1 MDPKV
6 GTLASFRDY
15 CTVDEPP
22 IFPMMNADSDSRQ
35 HVLDAAGQ
43 FFESR
48 GWSPFPFQLDAWK
61 CFAGGGDALVN
72 APTGSGKTYSV
83 LAPAVMGG
91 GKPGGLRVLWITP
104 IRALAKEI
112 QGSAQRILEFADN
125 GWECGV
131 RTGDTPS
138 SEKQRQD
145 RRLPEILIT
154 TPESLHVLLAKKGG
168 VKRFGGLQALVVDEW
183 HDLLGTKRGVQMELA
198 ASVLK
203 TWASGLKIWG
213 ISATIGNLEEAMETL
228 LGEDRKWK
236 GRVIRADIEKR
247 IQIQSVMPAQFE
259 KLPWAGHLG
268 VQLLDRVVEVVRSHE
283 STLIFTN
290 TRSQSEIWYQKILDA
305 HPDLAGAIALHH
317 GSISKELRFWVE
329 DALHDGLLKA
339 VVCTSS
345 LDLGVDFRPVEAIV
359 QIGGPKGVARFV
371 QRAGRSGHQ
380 PGAES
385 RIHFL
390 PTFGLELLEAAALR
404 SAVEAGEIEPRC
416 PMVRVFDVL
425 IQFLCTL
432 AVGDG
437 FRKEEL
443 EKRVLT
449 THAFSSMNEAEWA
462 DVIAMVTTGG
472 RAFAAYDEFRRVQR
486 DSDGVFRIVDRRA
499 ARRHR
504 MSIGTIVGDTMM
516 AVKWRAGGLVGH
528 VEEYFVGG
536 MSPGD
541 VFWFGGR
548 CLELIRVKGF
558 VATVKPSKSPK
569 GRIPTW
575 QGGRLPWTSMVSQ
588 TLRRTLDDYAHGRAH
603 SPELERISP
612 MLDLQVERSHLPVS
626 GEVLM
631 EVMETREGHHLFVYP
646 MEGRLVHEGVAA
658 LMAYRM
664 SLIRPMTFSMA
675 YNDYGF
681 ELLSDQPIPIEEA
694 FDSDLF
700 STAHLMDDLE
710 ATVNGAE
717 LAKRQFRD
725 IAVIAGLVFRG
736 FPGQPVPDRHLQGSS
751 SLLFDVLAD
760 HDPVNLLYRQSF
772 DEMTHHLIELDRLCA
787 VLDRLNAGK
796 WVITHPEAPTPF
808 AFPILVDRLRSSLT
822 SEALES
828 RIRKMSRAGN

>member
-1 MDPKV
+1 MP
-6 GTLASFRDY
+6 
-15 CTVDEPP
+15 E
-22 IFPMMNADSDSRQ
+22 
-35 HVLDAAGQ
+35 VL
-43 FFESR
+43 
-48 GWSPFPFQLDAWK
+48 
-61 CFAGGGDALVN
+61 V
-72 APTGSGKTYSV
+72 
-83 LAPAVMGG
+83 
-91 GKPGGLRVLWITP
+91 
-104 IRALAKEI
+104 
-112 QGSAQRILEFADN
+112 
-125 GWECGV
+125 
-131 RTGDTPS
+131 
-138 SEKQRQD
+138 
-145 RRLPEILIT
+145 T

-168 VKRFGGLQALVVDEW
+168 EKRFGGLQALVVDEW
-183 HDLLGTKRGVQMELA
+183 HDLLGNKRGVQMELA
-198 ASVLK
+198 SAQLK
-203 TWASGLKIWG
+203 ALAPDLRIWG
-213 ISATIGNLEEAMETL
+213 ISATIGNLEEARDVLM
-228 LGEDRKWK
+228 GQDRMGKA
-236 GRVIRADIEKR
+236 RIIRADIKKR
-247 IQIQSVMPAQFE
+247 ISLESVMPNQFE
-259 KLPWAGHLG
+259 KLPWSGHLG
-268 VQLLDRVVEVVRSHE
+268 VQLLDKVVEVIRGHE
-283 STLIFTN
+283 STLVFTN
-290 TRSQSEIWYQKILDA
+290 TRAQSEIWYQKILDA

-317 GSISKELRFWVE
+317 GSISRDLRFWVE
-329 DALHDGLLKA
+329 DALHDGRLKA

-404 SAVEAGEIEPRC
+404 EAIAQGEIEPRR
-416 PMVRVFDVL
+416 PMVRSFDVL
-425 IQFLCTL
+425 VQFLCTL
-432 AVGDG
+432 ATGDG

-443 EKRVLT
+443 EAKVRS
-449 THAFSSMNEAEWA
+449 THAFATMDADEWS

-472 RAFAAYDEFRRVQR
+472 RAFAAYDEFRRVDR
-486 DSDGVFRIVDRRA
+486 DADGVFRIADRKA

-504 MSIGTIVGDTMM
+504 MSIGTIVGDTMI
-516 AVKWRAGGLVGH
+516 AVKWRSGGLVGH

-541 VFWFGGR
+541 VFWFSGR

-558 VATVKPSKSPK
+558 VATVKPSKAPK

-575 QGGRLPWTSMVSQ
+575 QGGRLPWTSMVSR
-588 TLRRTLDDYAHGRAH
+588 TLRRTLDDYARGRSSA
-603 SPELERISP
+603 PELERLAP
-612 MLDLQVERSHLPVS
+612 MLELQVERSHLPVA

-664 SLIRPMTFSMA
+664 SLLQPMTFSMA

-681 ELLSDQPIPIEEA
+681 ELLSDQPIPITEA

-700 STAHLMDDLE
+700 STEHLMDDLE

-717 LAKRQFRD
+717 LARRQFRD

-751 SLLFDVLAD
+751 ALLFDVLAD
-760 HDPVNLLYRQSF
+760 HDPVNLLYRQAF
-772 DEMTHHLIELDRLCA
+772 DEMTHHLIELDRLSS
-787 VLDRLNAGK
+787 VLDRLNQGK
-796 WVITHPEAPTPF
+796 WVITHPESPTPF
-808 AFPILVDRLRSSLT
+808 SFPILVDRLRSSLS

-828 RIRKMSRAGN
+828 RIRKMSRADH

>member
-1 MDPKV
+1 
-6 GTLASFRDY
+6 
-15 CTVDEPP
+15 
-22 IFPMMNADSDSRQ
+22 MMNADSDSRQ

>member
-1 MDPKV
+1 MNNGDSAPQV
-6 GTLASFRDY
+6 GAVERS
-15 CTVDEPP
+15 V
-22 IFPMMNADSDSRQ
+22 A
-35 HVLDAAGQ
+35 
-43 FFESR
+43 FFGSK
-48 GWSPFPFQLDAWK
+48 GWTPFPFQHSAWE
-61 CFAGGGDALVN
+61 CFSEGGDALVN
-72 APTGSGKTYSV
+72 APTGSGKTYSA
-83 LAPAVMGG
+83 LAPAVLGG
-91 GKPGGLRVLWITP
+91 GPSGGLRILWITP

-112 QGSAQRILEFADN
+112 LGSALRVIEYADN
-125 GWECGV
+125 GWSCGV

-138 SEKQRQD
+138 AEKQKQD
-145 RRLPEILIT
+145 RRLPEVLIT

-168 VKRFGGLQALVVDEW
+168 EKRFEGLEALVVDEW
-183 HDLLGTKRGVQMELA
+183 HDLLGTKRGVQLELA
-198 ASVLK
+198 RSVLDS
-203 TWASGLKIWG
+203 WAPKMRVWG
-213 ISATIGNLEEAMETL
+213 ISATIGNLNEAKEVL
-228 LGEDRKWK
+228 LGERRKGAGK
-236 GRVIRADIEKR
+236 VIRSNINK
-247 IQIQSVMPAQFE
+247 QISVSSIMPAQFE
-259 KLPWAGHLG
+259 KLSWAGHLG
-268 VQLLDRVVEVVRSHE
+268 VQLLERVVDVIRSHG

-290 TRSQSEIWYQKILDA
+290 TRSQSEIWYQKILDV

-317 GSISKELRFWVE
+317 GSISRDMRFWVE
-329 DALHDGLLKA
+329 DALYDGRLKA

-385 RIHFL
+385 RIYFL

-404 SAVEAGEIEPRC
+404 SAMELGEIEPRR
-416 PMVRVFDVL
+416 PMVRSFDVL
-425 IQFLCTL
+425 VQFLCTL

-437 FRKEEL
+437 FRQEEL
-443 EKRVLT
+443 KKKVRS
-449 THAFSSMNEAEWA
+449 THAFASMNDAEWS
-462 DVIAMVTTGG
+462 DVLAMVTSGG
-472 RAFAAYDEFRRVQR
+472 RAFAAYDEFRRVDR
-486 DSDGVFRIVDRRA
+486 DADGVHRISDRRA

-504 MSIGTIVGDTMM
+504 MSIGTIVGDTMI
-516 AVKWRAGGLVGH
+516 AVKWRSGGLVGH

-558 VATVKPSKSPK
+558 VATVKPSKAPK

-575 QGGRLPWTSMVSQ
+575 QGGRLPWTSMLSE
-588 TLRRTLDDYAHGRAH
+588 TMRRTLDDHAHGRSTA
-603 SPELERISP
+603 PELERIAP
-612 MLDLQVERSHLPVS
+612 MLELQAERSHLPTS

-631 EVMETREGHHLFVYP
+631 EVMQTREGHHLFVYP
-646 MEGRLVHEGVAA
+646 MEGRMVHEGVAA

-664 SLIRPMTFSMA
+664 SLLQPMTFSMA

-681 ELLSDQPIPIEEA
+681 ELLSDQPIPITEA

-700 STAHLMDDLE
+700 STQHLMDDLE

-717 LAKRQFRD
+717 LARRQFRD

-760 HDPVNLLYRQSF
+760 HDPVNLLYRQAF
-772 DEMTHHLIELDRLCA
+772 DEMTHHLIELERLRA
-787 VLDRLNAGK
+787 VLDRLNSGK
-796 WVITHPEAPTPF
+796 WVITHPDAPTPF
-808 AFPILVDRLRSSLT
+808 SFPILVDRLRSSLT

-828 RIRKMSRAGN
+828 RIRKMSRPGA

>member
-1 MDPKV
+1 
-6 GTLASFRDY
+6 LA
-15 CTVDEPP
+15 
-22 IFPMMNADSDSRQ
+22 AWSRC
-35 HVLDAAGQ
+35 A
-43 FFESR
+43 S
-48 GWSPFPFQLDAWK
+48 
-61 CFAGGGDALVN
+61 GGDALIN
-72 APTGSGKTYSV
+72 APTGSGKTYSA
-83 LAPAVMGG
+83 LAPAVLGG
-91 GKPGGLRVLWITP
+91 GAPGGLRVLWITP

-112 QGSAQRILEFADN
+112 LGSSERLLDHAQN
-125 GWECGV
+125 GWRCGV
-131 RTGDTPS
+131 RTGDTS
-138 SEKQRQD
+138 SAEKQRQD

-154 TPESLHVLLAKKGG
+154 TPESLHVLLAKKGAQG
-168 VKRFGGLQALVVDEW
+168 RFGGLEMLVVDEW

-198 ASVLK
+198 AAVLK
-203 TWASGLKIWG
+203 GYAPNLRIWG
-213 ISATIGNLEEAMETL
+213 ISATIGNLNEALTVLM
-228 LGEDRKWK
+228 GQDRADAAQI
-236 GRVIRADIEKR
+236 VRADIQKR
-247 IQIQSVMPAQFE
+247 ITLESVMPAQFE

-268 VQLLDRVVEVVRSHE
+268 VQLLDRVVDIIRDHA
-283 STLIFTN
+283 STLVFTN
-290 TRSQSEIWYQKILDA
+290 TRAQSEIWYQKILEA
-305 HPDLAGAIALHH
+305 HPDLSGAIALHH
-317 GSISKELRFWVE
+317 GSISKDLRFWVE
-329 DALHDGLLKA
+329 DALHDGRLKA

-404 SAVEAGEIEPRC
+404 DAMRHGEIESRR
-416 PMVRVFDVL
+416 PMVRTFDVL
-425 IQFLCTL
+425 VQFLCTM

-437 FRKEEL
+437 FRKDAL
-443 EKRVLT
+443 EKTVRT
-449 THAFSSMNEAEWA
+449 THAFAAMDEAEWS
-462 DVIAMVTTGG
+462 DVLSMVTTGG
-472 RAFAAYDEFRRVQR
+472 RAFAAYDEFRRVER
-486 DSDGVFRIVDRRA
+486 DAEGVFRISDRRA

-504 MSIGTIVGDTMM
+504 MSIGTIVGDTMI
-516 AVKWRAGGLVGH
+516 AVKWRSGGFVGH

-541 VFWFGGR
+541 VFWFSGR

-575 QGGRLPWTSMVSQ
+575 QGGRLPWTSMVSK
-588 TLRRTLDDYAHGRAH
+588 TLRRTLDAYAHGVSEA
-603 SPELERISP
+603 PELERIAP
-612 MLDLQVERSHLPVS
+612 MLELQAERSHLPVS

-631 EVMETREGHHLFVYP
+631 EVMETGEGHHLFVYP

-664 SLIRPMTFSMA
+664 SLLRPMTFSMA

-681 ELLSDQPIPIEEA
+681 ELLSDQPIPITEA

-700 STAHLMDDLE
+700 STDHLMDDLE

-717 LAKRQFRD
+717 LARRQFRD

-751 SLLFDVLAD
+751 ALLFDVLAD
-760 HDPVNLLYRQSF
+760 HDPVNLLYRQAF
-772 DEMTHHLIELDRLCA
+772 DEMTHHLIEMDRLRE
-787 VLDRLNAGK
+787 VLDRLNSGK
-796 WVITHPEAPTPF
+796 WVITHPTSPTPF
-808 AFPILVDRLRSSLT
+808 SFPILVDRLRSSLT

-828 RIRKMSRAGN
+828 RIKRMSRAAD

>member
-1 MDPKV
+1 M
-6 GTLASFRDY
+6 
-15 CTVDEPP
+15 
-22 IFPMMNADSDSRQ
+22 
-35 HVLDAAGQ
+35 
-43 FFESR
+43 
-48 GWSPFPFQLDAWK
+48 
-61 CFAGGGDALVN
+61 N

-83 LAPAVMGG
+83 LVPAVMSGAE
-91 GKPGGLRVLWITP
+91 PGGLRVLWITP

-112 QGSAQRILEFADN
+112 HGSTERLLEHLGH
-125 GWECGV
+125 GWRCGI
-131 RTGDTPS
+131 RTGDTAA
-138 SEKQRQD
+138 SEKQKQD
-145 RRLPEILIT
+145 RRMPEVLVT

-168 VKRFGGLQALVVDEW
+168 EKRFGGLQALVVDEW
-183 HDLLGTKRGVQMELA
+183 HDLLGNKRGVQMELA
-198 ASVLK
+198 SAQLK
-203 TWASGLKIWG
+203 ALAPDLRIWG
-213 ISATIGNLEEAMETL
+213 ISATIGNLEEARDVLM
-228 LGEDRKWK
+228 GQDRMGKA
-236 GRVIRADIEKR
+236 RIIRADIKKR
-247 IQIQSVMPAQFE
+247 ISLESVMPNQFE
-259 KLPWAGHLG
+259 KLPWSGHLG
-268 VQLLDRVVEVVRSHE
+268 VQLLDKVVEVIRGHE
-283 STLIFTN
+283 STLVFTN
-290 TRSQSEIWYQKILDA
+290 TRAQSEIWYQKILDA

-317 GSISKELRFWVE
+317 GSISRDLRFWVE
-329 DALHDGLLKA
+329 DALHDGRLKA

-404 SAVEAGEIEPRC
+404 EAIAQGEIEPRR
-416 PMVRVFDVL
+416 PMVRSFDVL
-425 IQFLCTL
+425 VQFLCTL
-432 AVGDG
+432 ATGDG

-443 EKRVLT
+443 EAKVRS
-449 THAFSSMNEAEWA
+449 THAFATMDADEWS

-472 RAFAAYDEFRRVQR
+472 RAFAAYDEFRRVDR
-486 DSDGVFRIVDRRA
+486 DADGVFRIADRKA

-504 MSIGTIVGDTMM
+504 MSIGTIVGDTMI
-516 AVKWRAGGLVGH
+516 AVKWRSGGLVGH

-541 VFWFGGR
+541 VFWFSGR

-558 VATVKPSKSPK
+558 VATVKPSKAPK

-575 QGGRLPWTSMVSQ
+575 QGGRLPWTSMVSR
-588 TLRRTLDDYAHGRAH
+588 TLRRTLDDYAHGRSSA
-603 SPELERISP
+603 PELERLAP
-612 MLDLQVERSHLPVS
+612 MLELQVERSHLPVA

-664 SLIRPMTFSMA
+664 SLLQPMTFSMA

-681 ELLSDQPIPIEEA
+681 ELLSDQPIPITEA

-700 STAHLMDDLE
+700 STEHLMDDLE

-717 LAKRQFRD
+717 LARRQFRD

-751 SLLFDVLAD
+751 ALLFDVLAD
-760 HDPVNLLYRQSF
+760 HDPVNLLYRQAF
-772 DEMTHHLIELDRLCA
+772 DEMTHHLIELDRLSS
-787 VLDRLNAGK
+787 VLDRLNQGK
-796 WVITHPEAPTPF
+796 WVITHPESPTPF
-808 AFPILVDRLRSSLT
+808 SFPILVDRLRSSLS

-828 RIRKMSRAGN
+828 RIRKMSRADH

>member
-1 MDPKV
+1 M
-6 GTLASFRDY
+6 
-15 CTVDEPP
+15 
-22 IFPMMNADSDSRQ
+22 
-35 HVLDAAGQ
+35 
-43 FFESR
+43 
-48 GWSPFPFQLDAWK
+48 
-61 CFAGGGDALVN
+61 
-72 APTGSGKTYSV
+72 
-83 LAPAVMGG
+83 
-91 GKPGGLRVLWITP
+91 RV
-104 IRALAKEI
+104 
-112 QGSAQRILEFADN
+112 
-125 GWECGV
+125 
-131 RTGDTPS
+131 
-138 SEKQRQD
+138 
-145 RRLPEILIT
+145 
-154 TPESLHVLLAKKGG
+154 
-168 VKRFGGLQALVVDEW
+168 
-183 HDLLGTKRGVQMELA
+183 
-198 ASVLK
+198 
-203 TWASGLKIWG
+203 WG
-213 ISATIGNLEEAMETL
+213 ISATIGNLEEAMEVL
-228 LGEDRKWK
+228 LGLDRAPR
-236 GRVIRADIEKR
+236 GRIIRSDLQKR
-247 IQIQSVMPAQFE
+247 LKVESIMPPKFD

-268 VQLLDRVVEVVRSHE
+268 VQLMDQVVEIIRRHE

-290 TRSQSEIWYQKILDA
+290 TRAQSEIWYQKILDA

-329 DALHDGLLKA
+329 DALYEGNLKA

-404 SAVEAGEIEPRC
+404 SAIEHGEIESRR
-416 PMVRVFDVL
+416 PMVRCFDVL

-437 FRKEEL
+437 FRKAEL
-443 EKRVLT
+443 EKLMGT
-449 THAFSSMNEAEWA
+449 THAYSTMDSAEWS
-462 DVIAMVTTGG
+462 DVISMVTTGG

-486 DSDGVFRIVDRRA
+486 EEDGVFRIVDRRA

-504 MSIGTIVGDTMM
+504 MSIGTIVGDTMI
-516 AVKWRAGGLVGH
+516 AVKWRGGGLVGH

-541 VFWFGGR
+541 VFWFSGR

-569 GRIPTW
+569 GRVPTW
-575 QGGRLPWTSMVSQ
+575 QGGRLPWTSMLSR
-588 TLRRTLDDYAHGRAH
+588 TLRRTLDDHAHGRSVA
-603 SPELERISP
+603 PELERISP
-612 MLDLQVERSHLPVS
+612 LLELQAERSHLPVS

-646 MEGRLVHEGVAA
+646 MEGRLVHEGVAS

-664 SLIRPMTFSMA
+664 SLLQPMTFSMA

-700 STAHLMDDLE
+700 SADHLMDDLE

-717 LAKRQFRD
+717 LARRQFRD

-760 HDPVNLLYRQSF
+760 HDPVNLLYRQAF
-772 DEMTHHLIELDRLCA
+772 DEMTHHLIEWDRLRA
-787 VLDRLNAGK
+787 VLDRLHAGK
-796 WVITHPEAPTPF
+796 WVITHPDGPTPLS
-808 AFPILVDRLRSSLT
+808 FPILVDRLRSSLT

-828 RIRKMSRAGN
+828 RIRKMSRAGA

>member
-1 MDPKV
+1 V
-6 GTLASFRDY
+6 E
-15 CTVDEPP
+15 DEPK
-22 IFPMMNADSDSRQ
+22 FPTAECSKRDGPEWFSAGKSFF
-35 HVLDAAGQ
+35 DAL
-43 FFESR
+43 
-48 GWSPFPFQLDAWK
+48 GWTPFPFQEAAWNW
-61 CFAGGGDALVN
+61 FSNGGDGLVN

-83 LAPAVMGG
+83 LVPAVLGG
-91 GKPGGLRVLWITP
+91 GEPGGLRVLWITP

-112 QGSAQRILEFADN
+112 HGSASRLLAHSDMNWQ
-125 GWECGV
+125 CGI

-138 SEKQRQD
+138 SEKQKQD
-145 RRLPEILIT
+145 RRLPEILVT
-154 TPESLHVLLAKKGG
+154 TPESLHVMLAKKNAA
-168 VKRFGGLQALVVDEW
+168 KRFGGVQALVVDEW
-183 HDLLGTKRGVQMELA
+183 HDLLGNKRGIQMELA
-198 ASVLK
+198 AAALK
-203 TWASGLKIWG
+203 SHAPGIRIWG
-213 ISATIGNLEEAMETL
+213 ISATIGNLEEAKDVL
-228 LGEDRKWK
+228 VGQDRKDQAK
-236 GRVIRADIEKR
+236 VIRADLSKR
-247 IQIQSVMPAQFE
+247 IRIESVMPERFE

-268 VQLLDRVVEVVRSHE
+268 VQLLDKVVELIRHHA
-283 STLIFTN
+283 STLVFTN
-290 TRSQSEIWYQKILDA
+290 TRAQSEIWYQKIIAA

-329 DALHDGLLKA
+329 DALHEGRLKA
-339 VVCTSS
+339 VICTSS

-404 SAVEAGEIEPRC
+404 SAIEEGEIEPRR
-416 PMVRVFDVL
+416 PMVRTFDVL
-425 IQFLCTL
+425 VQFLCTL

-437 FRKEEL
+437 FRKENL
-443 EKRVLT
+443 LAMVRS
-449 THAFSSMNEAEWA
+449 THAFESMSDAEWE
-462 DVIAMVTTGG
+462 DVLAMVTTGG
-472 RAFAAYDEFRRVQR
+472 RAFAAYDEFQRVVR
-486 DSDGVFRIVDRRA
+486 DEEGVFRILDRRA

-516 AVKWRAGGLVGH
+516 AVKWRSGGLVGH

-541 VFWFGGR
+541 VFWFSGR

-558 VATVKPSKSPK
+558 VATVKPSKAPK

-588 TLRRTLDDYAHGRAH
+588 TLRRTLDDYAHGKST
-603 SPELERISP
+603 SPELERLSP
-612 MLDLQVERSHLPVS
+612 MLDLQAERSHLPVS

-631 EVMETREGHHLFVYP
+631 EVMQTKEGHHLFVYP
-646 MEGRLVHEGVAA
+646 MEGRLVHEGVAS

-664 SLIRPMTFSMA
+664 SLLQPMTFSMA

-681 ELLSDQPIPIEEA
+681 ELLSDQPIPITEA

-700 STAHLMDDLE
+700 STEHLMDDLE

-717 LAKRQFRD
+717 LARRQFRD

-751 SLLFDVLAD
+751 ALLFDVLAD
-760 HDPVNLLYRQSF
+760 HDPVNLLYRQAF
-772 DEMTHHLIELDRLCA
+772 DEMTHHLIEMDRLRQ

-796 WVITHPEAPTPF
+796 WVITHPQAPTPF
-808 AFPILVDRLRSSLT
+808 SFPILVDRLRSNLS
-822 SEALES
+822 SEALDA
-828 RIRKMSRAGN
+828 RILRMTRAKG

>member
-1 MDPKV
+1 MLD
-6 GTLASFRDY
+6 
-15 CTVDEPP
+15 
-22 IFPMMNADSDSRQ
+22 ADSDEGRA
-35 HVLDAAGQ
+35 VLKRALG
-43 FFESR
+43 FFEGK
-48 GWSPFPFQLDAWK
+48 GWSPFLFQQKAWRS
-61 CFAGGGDALVN
+61 FVEGGDALVN

-91 GKPGGLRVLWITP
+91 GLPGGLRVLWITP

-112 QGSAQRILEFADN
+112 LGSAERIVKYADN
-125 GWECGV
+125 GWSCGV
-131 RTGDTPS
+131 RTGDTPVV
-138 SEKQRQD
+138 EKQRQD

-154 TPESLHVLLAKKGG
+154 TPESLHVMLAKKGG
-168 VKRFGGLQALVVDEW
+168 AKRFGGLEALVVDEW
-183 HDLLGTKRGVQMELA
+183 HDLLGTKRGVQLELA
-198 ASVLK
+198 SAVLQS
-203 TWASGLKIWG
+203 WAPEMRVWG
-213 ISATIGNLEEAMETL
+213 ISATIGNLDEAMEVL
-228 LGEDRKWK
+228 LGKDRAAK
-236 GRVIRADIEKR
+236 GQIIRSELEKR
-247 IQIQSVMPAQFE
+247 LHVESVMPLQFE

-268 VQLLDRVVEVVRSHE
+268 IQLLDRVVDIIRNHE

-290 TRSQSEIWYQKILDA
+290 TRSQSEIWYQKILEA
-305 HPDLAGAIALHH
+305 HPDLAGVIALHH
-317 GSISKELRFWVE
+317 GSISKEMRFWVE
-329 DALHDGLLKA
+329 DALHEGKLKA

-404 SAVEAGEIEPRC
+404 SAIDHGEIEPRR
-416 PMVRVFDVL
+416 PMVRCFDVL

-437 FRKEEL
+437 FKKEEL
-443 EKRVLT
+443 EQLMRS
-449 THAFSSMNEAEWA
+449 THAFATMDESEWS
-462 DVIAMVTTGG
+462 DVMAMVTTGG
-472 RAFAAYDEFRRVQR
+472 RAFAAYDEFKRVER
-486 DSDGVFRIVDRRA
+486 DAEGTFRIVDRRA

-504 MSIGTIVGDTMM
+504 MSIGTIVGDTMI
-516 AVKWRAGGLVGH
+516 AVKWRGGGLVGH

-541 VFWFGGR
+541 VFWFSGR

-575 QGGRLPWTSMVSQ
+575 QGGRLPWTSMLSH
-588 TLRRTLDDYAHGRAH
+588 TLRRTLDDHAYGRATA
-603 SPELERISP
+603 PELERISP
-612 MLDLQVERSHLPVS
+612 MLELQAERSHLPIA

-631 EVMETREGHHLFVYP
+631 EVMETNEGHHLFVYP
-646 MEGRLVHEGVAA
+646 MEGRLVHEGLAA
-658 LMAYRM
+658 LIAYRI
-664 SLIRPMTFSMA
+664 SLLQPMTFSMA

-681 ELLSDQPIPIEEA
+681 ELLSDQPIPITEA

-700 STAHLMDDLE
+700 SSEHLMDDLE

-717 LAKRQFRD
+717 LARRQFRD

-760 HDPVNLLYRQSF
+760 HDPVNLLYRQAF
-772 DEMTHHLIELDRLCA
+772 DEMTHHLIELDRLQA
-787 VLDRLNAGK
+787 VLGRLNAGK
-796 WVITHPEAPTPF
+796 WVITHPDAPTPF
-808 AFPILVDRLRSSLT
+808 SFPILVDRLRSSLT

-828 RIRKMSRAGN
+828 RIRKMSRADA

>member
-1 MDPKV
+1 
-6 GTLASFRDY
+6 
-15 CTVDEPP
+15 
-22 IFPMMNADSDSRQ
+22 MNADSGAESSAMGR
-35 HVLDAAGQ
+35 ARG
-43 FFESR
+43 FFESM
-48 GWSPFPFQLDAWK
+48 GWSPFPFQSEAWRY
-61 CFAGGGDALVN
+61 FDRGGDALVN

-83 LAPAVMGG
+83 LAPAVLGG
-91 GKPGGLRVLWITP
+91 GEAGGLRVLWITP

-112 QGSAQRILEFADN
+112 LGSAERIVTYADK
-125 GWECGV
+125 GWTCGV
-131 RTGDTPS
+131 RTGDTPA

-154 TPESLHVLLAKKGG
+154 TPESLHVMLAKKGG
-168 VKRFGGLQALVVDEW
+168 EKRFRNLEALVVDEW
-183 HDLLGTKRGVQMELA
+183 HDLLGTKRGVQLELA
-198 ASVLK
+198 SAVLK
-203 TWASGLKIWG
+203 SWAPRMRVWG
-213 ISATIGNLEEAMETL
+213 ISATIGNLEEAMEVL
-228 LGEDRKWK
+228 LGLDRAPR
-236 GRVIRADIEKR
+236 GRIIRSDLQKR
-247 IQIQSVMPAQFE
+247 LKVESIMPPKFD

-268 VQLLDRVVEVVRSHE
+268 VQLMDQVVEIIRRHE

-290 TRSQSEIWYQKILDA
+290 TRAQSEIWYQKILDA

-329 DALHDGLLKA
+329 DALYEGNLKA

-404 SAVEAGEIEPRC
+404 SAIEHGEIESRR
-416 PMVRVFDVL
+416 PMVRCFDVL

-437 FRKEEL
+437 FRKAEL
-443 EKRVLT
+443 EKLMGT
-449 THAFSSMNEAEWA
+449 THAYSTMDSAEWS
-462 DVIAMVTTGG
+462 DVISMVTTGG

-486 DSDGVFRIVDRRA
+486 EEDGVFRIVDRRA

-504 MSIGTIVGDTMM
+504 MSIGTIVGDTMI
-516 AVKWRAGGLVGH
+516 AVKWRGGGLVGH

-541 VFWFGGR
+541 VFWFSGR

-569 GRIPTW
+569 GRVPTW
-575 QGGRLPWTSMVSQ
+575 QGGRLPWTSMLSR
-588 TLRRTLDDYAHGRAH
+588 TLRRTLDDHAHGRSVA
-603 SPELERISP
+603 PELERISP
-612 MLDLQVERSHLPVS
+612 LLELQAERSHLPVS

-646 MEGRLVHEGVAA
+646 MEGRLVHEGVAS

-664 SLIRPMTFSMA
+664 SLLQPMTFSMA

-700 STAHLMDDLE
+700 SADHLMDDLE

-717 LAKRQFRD
+717 LARRQFRD

-760 HDPVNLLYRQSF
+760 HDPVNLLYRQAF
-772 DEMTHHLIELDRLCA
+772 DEMTHHLIEWDRLRA
-787 VLDRLNAGK
+787 VLDRLHAGK
-796 WVITHPEAPTPF
+796 WVITHPDGPTPLS
-808 AFPILVDRLRSSLT
+808 FPILVDRLRSSLT

-828 RIRKMSRAGN
+828 RIRKMSRAGA